1 MKIARQR
8 LRHRDHR
15 SRLERRFEFLWLAV
29 QGPALEREFR
39 FHPTRKWRSD
49 FAHIPSRTLIE
60 IEGGIWINGRHNRG
74 AGFITDIEKY
84 NEATLAGWR
93 VFRLADVHL
102 TLEIVGMIRG
112 FLEKTFENTQPS
124 QSIDGR

>member
-1 MKIARQR
+1 VIIARQR
-8 LRHRDHR
+8 LRHRDRR

-60 IEGGIWINGRHNRG
+60 IEGGIWINGRHNR
-74 AGFITDIEKY
+74 APGFIADMEKY
-84 NEATLAGWR
+84 NEATLGGWR
-93 VFRLADVHL
+93 VFRLTDVHL
-102 TLEIVGMIRG
+102 TLKLVGRISE
-112 FLEKTFENTQPS
+112 FVNHEVEKFQPTQYMK
-124 QSIDGR
+124 

>member
-1 MKIARQR
+1 MIIARQR
-8 LRHRDHR
+8 LRYRDHR

-39 FHPTRKWRSD
+39 FHPSRKWRSD

-60 IEGGIWINGRHNRG
+60 IEGGIWINGRHNR
-74 AGFITDIEKY
+74 APGFIADMEKY

-93 VFRLADVHL
+93 VFRLTDVHL
-102 TLEIVGMIRG
+102 TLEMV
-112 FLEKTFENTQPS
+112 
-124 QSIDGR
+124 QSIKATIEATSPPTGDVKQM

>member
-1 MKIARQR
+1 MIIARQR
-8 LRHRDHR
+8 LRHRDRR

-60 IEGGIWINGRHNRG
+60 IEGGIWINGRHNR
-74 AGFITDIEKY
+74 APGFIADMEKY
-84 NEATLAGWR
+84 NEATLGGWR
-93 VFRLADVHL
+93 VFRLTDVHL
-102 TLEIVGMIRG
+102 TLKLVGRISE
-112 FLEKTFENTQPS
+112 FVNHEVEKFQPTQYMK
-124 QSIDGR
+124 